1 MTPPSSSPRLL
12 VRLGQLTL
20 LFLSGVAALV
30 DLPQVGLLGLMV
42 LLMLGR
48 SSRGEVRQ
56 RVEEHTVSVE
66 DRAARL
72 REALDVRE
80 GHR

>member
-1 MTPPSSSPRLL
+1 MTPSSPSSLM

-20 LFLSGVAALV
+20 LFISGVAALV
-30 DLPQVGLLGLMV
+30 DLPQVGLLGV
-42 LLMLGR
+42 LVLFALGR

-56 RVEEHTVSVE
+56 RVEENTVSVE
-66 DRAARL
+66 DCAMRL
-72 REALDVRE
+72 REALDARE

>member
-1 MTPPSSSPRLL
+1 MTPSSPPRLV

-20 LFLSGVAALV
+20 LFLSGIAALV
-30 DLPQVGLLGLMV
+30 DLPQVGLLGLLV
-42 LLMLGR
+42 LLALGR
-48 SSRGEVRQ
+48 SARGEGRP

-72 REALDVRE
+72 REALDARE

>member
-1 MTPPSSSPRLL
+1 MTSSSSSPRLL

-30 DLPQVGLLGLMV
+30 DLPQLGLLGLTV
-42 LLMLGR
+42 LLVLGR
-48 SSRGEVRQ
+48 SARGEVRQ

-66 DRAARL
+66 ECATRL
-72 REALDVRE
+72 REALDARE
-80 GHR
+80 GRR